1 MKKFPLFLCGL
12 SILTSSVSFGDEK
25 ISTEKISR
33 FTISKIKEVSVS
45 SKTFTGNATLKPL
58 FSKDSTRL
66 SSGVVN
72 FEAGT
77 RTNWHTHP
85 KGQMLII
92 LEGNGWA
99 QEENGK
105 IIEFKKGDIVWIP
118 ANVKHW
124 HGASPNSAM
133 SHLAIA
139 PEDEN
144 QKSTDWFEK
153 VSDKQ
158 YKK

>member
-1 MKKFPLFLCGL
+1 MKKLS
-12 SILTSSVSFGDEK
+12 SILLGASLIFSVNSFGADISEKK
-25 ISTEKISR
+25 ISLLTLSN
-33 FTISKIKEVSVS
+33 IKEVSAP
-45 SKTFTGNATLKPL
+45 SKNFTGDAKVKML
-58 FSKDSTRL
+58 FSHDSTKL
-66 SSGVVN
+66 SAGVVN
-72 FEAGT
+72 FKAGA

-85 KGQMLII
+85 KGQMLVI
-92 LEGNGWA
+92 LDGKGWT

-105 IIEFKKGDIVWIP
+105 IIEFKKGDVVWIP

-124 HGASPNSAM
+124 HGASQNSAM

-153 VSDKQ
+153 VNDDQ

>member
-1 MKKFPLFLCGL
+1 
-12 SILTSSVSFGDEK
+12 
-25 ISTEKISR
+25 
-33 FTISKIKEVSVS
+33 
-45 SKTFTGNATLKPL
+45 
-58 FSKDSTRL
+58 
-66 SSGVVN
+66 
-72 FEAGT
+72 
-77 RTNWHTHP
+77 
-85 KGQMLII
+85 MLII
-92 LEGNGWA
+92 LDGNGWT

-118 ANVKHW
+118 ANIKHW
-124 HGASPNSAM
+124 HGASSNSSM

-153 VSDKQ
+153 VNDTQ